1 MSLKELIDEALL
13 PFNLMAEGYHLKF
26 INNVDSNVIIQ
37 ADKELVQFI
46 HRNFIHNAIKFSPQY
61 ATISISATVHPGE
74 TTICVQD
81 EGKGISPEKLGSIF
95 NFKAEMR
102 YSNEKE
108 KGAGVALM
116 ICKDFIEKMSGRIWA
131 ENAKEKG
138 AAFCYTLPNLR

>member
-1 MSLKELIDEALL
+1 
-13 PFNLMAEGYHLKF
+13 
-26 INNVDSNVIIQ
+26 
-37 ADKELVQFI
+37 
-46 HRNFIHNAIKFSPQY
+46 
-61 ATISISATVHPGE
+61 
-74 TTICVQD
+74 VQD

-138 AAFCYTLPNLR
+138 AAFCYALPNLR